1 MALVLA
7 MLRPMLPVTVRAA
20 DGGGTCGAGA
30 AWAFDADTGVLAV
43 PGAGCLAPEEGRKS
57 PENFRRSI
65 CKPCPPML

>member
-20 DGGGTCGAGA
+20 DGGGTCGAGT

-43 PGAGCLAPEEGRKS
+43 PGAGCLAPEKGASRGQLAQALLV
-57 PENFRRSI
+57 F
-65 CKPCPPML
+65 CQG